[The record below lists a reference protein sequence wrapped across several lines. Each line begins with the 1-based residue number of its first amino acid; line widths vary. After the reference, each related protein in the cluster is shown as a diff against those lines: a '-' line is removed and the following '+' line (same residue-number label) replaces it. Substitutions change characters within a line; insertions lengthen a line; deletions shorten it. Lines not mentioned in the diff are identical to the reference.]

1 MHSPI
6 LQNYTLSGVYLDI
19 LELVNRGDVL
29 YRQARVHLKNE
40 VTGNLILMK
49 AVFVVSGL
57 HKFRLLLFEYLV
69 WFTNSLSE
77 KIGSIAGAL
86 LMFYSHFSLA
96 EVIVL
101 SCEVKEK

>member
-1 MHSPI
+1 MLH
-6 LQNYTLSGVYLDI
+6 
-19 LELVNRGDVL
+19 
-29 YRQARVHLKNE
+29 RQARVHLRKNE
-40 VTGNLILMK
+40 VTVNLILMK
-49 AVFVVSGL
+49 AEFVVSGL

-77 KIGSIAGAL
+77 KIVSIAGAL

-101 SCEVKEK
+101 SCEGKEKERTDILKLRLKSEASLCQQI